1 VAENV
6 RLYIASAGEA
16 LIVNICEGNGR
27 MRGVEGRWNGADSMQ
42 WAGGVWE
49 RRVGLFFA
57 ANKAVVVGQVRT
69 AGESLLAT
77 FGFSRCGVCYQ
88 NRAMPKAI
96 SRKSIPSFNL
106 LTQAA
111 RSRIS
116 LTVHCTV
123 LLRSFL
129 IWVILIL
136 FRTSRGRAWIRLS
149 S

>member
-1 VAENV
+1 MEAERARNRPQVAENV

-77 FGFSRCGVCYQ
+77 FGFSRCGVWWLL
-88 NRAMPKAI
+88 PKPSHAKSNKPQI
-96 SRKSIPSFNL
+96 DSMHLTSSLKRLDRESRSPCIAPHLFNL
-106 LTQAA
+106 QG
-111 RSRIS
+111 
-116 LTVHCTV
+116 
-123 LLRSFL
+123 SFYDP
-129 IWVILIL
+129 
-136 FRTSRGRAWIRLS
+136 S
-149 S
+149 